1 MSAHLGPYQWVHG
14 TNHGT
19 GWMVSRVHRYTP
31 FESSGSDALYTG
43 SECSGVG
50 RCPYAGHSL
59 TRQFLG
65 GDYQS
70 AVSSPTELIALA
82 PCARSTPEPPT
93 TPGRFNACRRPQDET
108 WPRVKWVVERTG
120 DATEQRHRDEWS
132 SATPEWVATN
142 SQREASWFVTVPFCC
157 RGVPWEGLLCRAVA
171 LCCSG

>member
-1 MSAHLGPYQWVHG
+1 MSTTLRNIALTLGLL
-14 TNHGT
+14 
-19 GWMVSRVHRYTP
+19 
-31 FESSGSDALYTG
+31 AL
-43 SECSGVG
+43 
-50 RCPYAGHSL
+50 AGCGGKSVEELIAQADQHMA
-59 TRQFLG
+59 G

-120 DATEQRHRDEWS
+120 GATEPRHRDEWS